1 MSSSPPPLRHKLAG
15 GVRLLI
21 RGIIILKAM
30 ITQPFFGPPRLLR
43 HDSQTNIALLRRFGA
58 TVGKGVRLH
67 APITLHAAETG
78 YHNLHIG
85 DGCMFN
91 GNNYLDLSAR
101 IQLEQGVSLGP
112 GVIIN
117 THNRFNYN
125 EYLEA
130 VLANECGVRDVI
142 IGEGSGIKAN
152 ALVVM
157 GVTIGRHCVV
167 AGGAVVNRDVPDY
180 SFVAGIPAKVKRQ
193 FFPEDNPHIPRP
205 SVVGENP

>member
-1 MSSSPPPLRHKLAG
+1 MNQIRTWGWKAAG
-15 GVRLLI
+15 IVRLLQ
-21 RGIIILKAM
+21 RAWTLLKALVAR
-30 ITQPFFGPPRLLR
+30 PFFGTPRLLQ
-43 HDSQTNIALLRRFGA
+43 HDSGTNIALLRLFGA

-78 YHNLHIG
+78 YRNLHIG

-91 GNNYLDLSAR
+91 GNNYLDLSGR
-101 IQLEQGVSLGP
+101 IILEVGVSLGP

-125 EYLEA
+125 EYLETI
-130 VLANECGVRDVI
+130 LANECGVRDVR

-193 FFPEDNPHIPRP
+193 FPPEDN
-205 SVVGENP
+205 SN